1 MKHVNRFVLITA
13 TVFSIF
19 SCKKDNSGSGDQ
31 ITPPASKDFA
41 AIRGHALD
49 TRIQK
54 FKVSTDAPIEITS
67 SNGTR
72 VNIVPGSLK
81 IKGAPVTGEIN
92 IEFLELYKA
101 GDMLVTNKR
110 TMGENGDGKRSMI
123 ISGGSFYLN
132 AFQNGI
138 ELDRGAIINMLVP
151 GDLTGGADNEMTLW
165 DGGLDEDGNLTWT
178 PVEAGT
184 GDGQN
189 KNRIFVEGK
198 SYYAQFSNFGWTNID
213 KFYSDP
219 REKTILWV
227 KAPAGFDGKNSAV
240 YLKYKGEPNALASLD
255 VFDADKQLFSEHYG
269 QIPIG
274 IECHLIFVTE
284 SNNNWRVAVKSVTI
298 EKDKIYEFNIS
309 DTQVVTE
316 SAMVE
321 MVNNLP

>member
-1 MKHVNRFVLITA
+1 MKHVNRFVLIAA
-13 TVFSIF
+13 TVFSLF
-19 SCKKDNSGSGDQ
+19 SCKKDNTDPNDQ
-31 ITPPASKDFA
+31 ITPPTSEDFA
-41 AIRGHALD
+41 NIRDHALD
-49 TRIQK
+49 SRIQK
-54 FKVSTDAPIEITS
+54 FKVSADGPIEITS
-67 SNGTR
+67 ANGTR
-72 VNIVPGSLK
+72 VNIVSGSLK
-81 IKGAPVTGEIN
+81 IKGVPVTGEID
-92 IEFLELYKA
+92 IEVLELYKA
-101 GDMLVTNKR
+101 GEMLVTNKR
-110 TMGENGDGKRSMI
+110 TMGENSEGKRSMI
-123 ISGGSFYLN
+123 ISGGSFYIN
-132 AFQNGI
+132 ASQNGI
-138 ELDRGAIINMLVP
+138 ELDKEAQISILVP

-165 DGGLDEDGNLTWT
+165 DGELDDDGNLTWT
-178 PVEAGT
+178 GVEA

-189 KNRIFVEGK
+189 KDRVFVEGK

-213 KFYSDP
+213 KFYNDP

-240 YLKYKGEPNALASLD
+240 YLKYKGEPNGLASLD
-255 VFDADKQLFSEHYG
+255 VFDADKQMFSEHYG

-284 SNNNWRVAVKSVTI
+284 SDSNWRVAVKSVAI